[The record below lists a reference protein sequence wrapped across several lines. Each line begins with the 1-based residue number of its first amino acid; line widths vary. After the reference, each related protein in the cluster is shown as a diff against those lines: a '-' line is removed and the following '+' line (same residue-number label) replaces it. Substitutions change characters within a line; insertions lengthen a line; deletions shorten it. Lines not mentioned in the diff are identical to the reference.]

1 MEKKLWFACNF
12 LGLSNRNKSR
22 WRYLDAQVCLI
33 SNMAG
38 EPSSN
43 RLQHPPIMFC
53 RTRRAFRFPIISLL
67 QPVCALV
74 YTHIHSHRW
83 LISES
88 KKVPALVVGHIDQN
102 RCVQRWPGQ
111 NSWVSTNWNR
121 QHHLRSLHRQ
131 VFSFKLTSG
140 WTAKSRMT
148 LRPDDSS
155 LLHLGRVVP
164 AKSPNDC
171 GDVRCSISCH
181 RGKMFHQGLW
191 IGLQGRILI
200 NEYGEP
206 GLGYIFPSFLEVSQ
220 Q

>member
-1 MEKKLWFACNF
+1 MLLCT
-12 LGLSNRNKSR
+12 
-22 WRYLDAQVCLI
+22 LI
-33 SNMAG
+33 
-38 EPSSN
+38 
-43 RLQHPPIMFC
+43 FT
-53 RTRRAFRFPIISLL
+53 RTDDFNISK
-67 QPVCALV
+67 
-74 YTHIHSHRW
+74 
-83 LISES
+83 S
-88 KKVPALVVGHIDQN
+88 KKVPALAVGHIDQN

-111 NSWVSTNWNR
+111 NSWVSSNWNR

-206 GLGYIFPSFLEVSQ
+206 GLGYISPSFLEVCHQ
-220 Q
+220 

>member
-1 MEKKLWFACNF
+1 M
-12 LGLSNRNKSR
+12 
-22 WRYLDAQVCLI
+22 
-33 SNMAG
+33 
-38 EPSSN
+38 
-43 RLQHPPIMFC
+43 
-53 RTRRAFRFPIISLL
+53 
-67 QPVCALV
+67 
-74 YTHIHSHRW
+74 
-83 LISES
+83 
-88 KKVPALVVGHIDQN
+88 GHIDQN

-121 QHHLRSLHRQ
+121 QHHLRSLHCQ

-155 LLHLGRVVP
+155 LLHLGQVVP
-164 AKSPNDC
+164 AKRPNDY

-200 NEYGEP
+200 NEYGKP
-206 GLGYIFPSFLEVSQ
+206 GLGYVFPFFGKSLSWLPRCFIELKKDSFQSNLNTMFMTSGWL
-220 Q
+220 

>member
-1 MEKKLWFACNF
+1 MSTLIFTRTDDLLANPKKSQLSLWA
-12 LGLSNRNKSR
+12 
-22 WRYLDAQVCLI
+22 
-33 SNMAG
+33 
-38 EPSSN
+38 
-43 RLQHPPIMFC
+43 
-53 RTRRAFRFPIISLL
+53 
-67 QPVCALV
+67 
-74 YTHIHSHRW
+74 
-83 LISES
+83 
-88 KKVPALVVGHIDQN
+88 IDQN

-111 NSWVSTNWNR
+111 NSWVSSSWNR
-121 QHHLRSLHRQ
+121 HHHLRGLYRQ
-131 VFSFKLTSG
+131 VFSLKLTSG

-164 AKSPNDC
+164 AKSPNDY

-200 NEYGEP
+200 NEFGEE
-206 GLGYIFPSFLEVSQ
+206 GHGYLFPSFLEVSQ